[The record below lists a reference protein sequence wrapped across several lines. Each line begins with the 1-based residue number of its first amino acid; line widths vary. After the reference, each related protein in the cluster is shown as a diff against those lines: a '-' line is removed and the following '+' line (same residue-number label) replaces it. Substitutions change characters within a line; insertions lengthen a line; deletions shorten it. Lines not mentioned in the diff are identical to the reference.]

1 MFFENDIQ
9 RVMDMFDLHRL
20 LPEHY
25 PEFFRVF
32 LAIAQGPQNQMDF
45 VDIQTRVLLPQTTA
59 SRICYILEEH
69 GLISIGL
76 APGDKRRKRAALT
89 PAGRRTLGEV
99 MRRGWDIASRMVR
112 EHCDITKVRQPEGHL
127 E

>member
-20 LPEHY
+20 LPEYY

-59 SRICYILEEH
+59 SRICYILEER

-89 PAGRRTLGEV
+89 PAGRRTLGEI
-99 MRRGWDIASRMVR
+99 MRRAWDIASRMVR
-112 EHCDITKVRQPEGHL
+112 EHCDIAKVRTPEGHL